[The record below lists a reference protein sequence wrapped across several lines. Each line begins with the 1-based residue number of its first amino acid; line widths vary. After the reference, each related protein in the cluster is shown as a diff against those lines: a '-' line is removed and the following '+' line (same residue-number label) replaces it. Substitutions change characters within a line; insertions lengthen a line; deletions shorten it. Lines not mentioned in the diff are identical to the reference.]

1 MGFDWQAFATGFM
14 ETTAENIK
22 ERKSEARKYEE
33 RQRELAERNL
43 VTISKR
49 RAVANQVVGLT
60 NMLRENGASD
70 KVIQAAIASG
80 PQQVATLAS
89 KVEEASRTLGRK
101 LGPTDIET
109 LVSLPD
115 NFSPIDMDTE
125 AFINQTYG
133 LGYKGAGVS
142 EDKPKQTFMD
152 RLTGRKQ
159 MDMARSRLD
168 SEVMQEGLTAYD
180 INQMAAQQDYES
192 LVPGTFIS
200 FNDLKVFNPATDMSD
215 FTRTMSS
222 LVKDVQDSA
231 QFEQIQTDIQQT
243 TFSED
248 LSEEQK
254 ATRIA
259 ELQKQRDDLYLRT
272 VSPTIDAMVS
282 MYGETFVDATSG
294 YLRGFLSNDY
304 VDSLMLEPA
313 AQEEESD
320 VASQTTEALGEA
332 PVATSVTTPEVS
344 VTELSDEEV
353 EAPVAETPV
362 EEKEADAEDGEALE
376 PDDLSVALLNSNGT
390 ELLQYLR
397 DKGVTSEEE
406 MVIAINEWGQQNS
419 KTMPLDKSVLIYA
432 LKPYVLEQ

>member
-22 ERKSEARKYEE
+22 ERKSEARAYEE
-33 RQRELAERNL
+33 RQRDLAERNL

-70 KVIQAAIASG
+70 SVIQAAIASG
-80 PQQVATLAS
+80 PQEVAKLAS
-89 KVEEASRTLGRK
+89 KVEETSRTLGRK
-101 LGPTDIET
+101 LGSEDIEA
-109 LVSLPD
+109 LVSLPE

-200 FNDLKVFNPATDMSD
+200 FNDLKVFNPAKDMSD
-215 FTRTMSS
+215 FTRTMSN
-222 LVKDVQDSA
+222 LVKDVQDTA
-231 QFEQIQTDIQQT
+231 QFKDINQSIQQA

-254 ATRIA
+254 AVRIA
-259 ELQKQRDDLYLRT
+259 ELEKQRDALYLST
-272 VSPTIDAMVS
+272 VGPTVNAMVS
-282 MYGETFVDATSG
+282 TYGQSFVDSTAG
-294 YLRGFLSNDY
+294 YLRGFLSDSY
-304 VDSLMLEPA
+304 VDSLLSEPDVA
-313 AQEEESD
+313 EEED
-320 VASQTTEALGEA
+320 IASQTMNALGEE
-332 PVATSVTTPEVS
+332 PVASGVTTPEVT
-344 VTELSDEEV
+344 VTELSDTEEV
-353 EAPVAETPV
+353 ATTPAEGEEVPV
-362 EEKEADAEDGEALE
+362 EDEGLE

-390 ELLQYLR
+390 DLLEYLR

-432 LKPYVLEQ
+432 LKPYVREQ

>member
-22 ERKSEARKYEE
+22 ERKTEARAYEE
-33 RQRELAERNL
+33 RQRDLAERNL

-80 PQQVATLAS
+80 PQEVATLAS

-101 LGPTDIET
+101 LGPADIET
-109 LVSLPD
+109 LVSLPE

-200 FNDLKVFNPATDMSD
+200 FNDLKVFNPAKDMSD
-215 FTRTMSS
+215 FTRTMSN

-231 QFEQIQTDIQQT
+231 QFEQIETSIQQT

-254 ATRIA
+254 AERIA
-259 ELQKQRDDLYLRT
+259 GLQKQRDALYLNT
-272 VSPTIDAMVS
+272 VAPTIDAMVS
-282 MYGETFVDATSG
+282 TYGQSFVDSTAG
-294 YLRGFLSNDY
+294 YLRGFLSDDY
-304 VDSLMLEPA
+304 VDSLLSEPET
-313 AQEEESD
+313 QEED
-320 VASQTTEALGEA
+320 QDIGSQTMEALGA
-332 PVATSVTTPEVS
+332 TTPEVT
-344 VTELSDEEV
+344 VTELPDAEAEEA
-353 EAPVAETPV
+353 APEAETPV
-362 EEKEADAEDGEALE
+362 EAEADVVEEEGLD
-376 PDDLSVALLNSNGT
+376 PDDLSVALLNSDGT
-390 ELLQYLR
+390 DLLQYLR

-406 MVIAINEWGQQNS
+406 MVIAMNEWGQQNS